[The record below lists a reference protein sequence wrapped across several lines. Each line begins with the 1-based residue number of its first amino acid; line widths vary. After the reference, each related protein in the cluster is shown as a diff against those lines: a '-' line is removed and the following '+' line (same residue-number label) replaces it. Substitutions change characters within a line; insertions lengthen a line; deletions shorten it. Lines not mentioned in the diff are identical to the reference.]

1 MIEENTEGE
10 AGKMTKISILDGA
23 RTPFGSMGGSLKD
36 VSSIELG
43 RIASEE
49 AVRRSGIQPGDIDN
63 VVFGNV
69 IHSDPNSAYLAR
81 HIALKS
87 GVPEQ
92 VPALTVNRLCGSGLQ
107 AVVSAAQGMLLGEAQ
122 VSLVG
127 GAENMSL
134 SPRSDFTS
142 RFNGGKFGS
151 IQLED
156 MLLQTL
162 TDNYVGCG
170 MGITAE
176 NLAEK
181 YEISREE
188 QDVFAALSHSR
199 AAKARES
206 GRFSEEIVAVDTRKG
221 KVDRDEH
228 IREDSSLVKLA
239 GLRASFKKDGTV
251 TAGNSSGINDGA
263 AALVI
268 ATADFIKQR
277 NVEPLADIV
286 SWGIAG
292 VDPRLM
298 GIGPSPSSKMALER
312 AGLTID
318 DMDLVEI
325 NEAFSAQYLAVE
337 KELKLDRNKT
347 NVNGGAI
354 ALGHP
359 VGASGARLL
368 LTLAY
373 ELRHRGLRYGLASLC
388 IGGGQGIAMVIENK
402 QL

>member
-1 MIEENTEGE
+1 M
-10 AGKMTKISILDGA
+10 AKIAILDGA

-36 VSSIELG
+36 ISSIELG
-43 RIASEE
+43 KTAAVE
-49 AVRRSGIQPGDIDN
+49 AIRRSGVDADEIEN

-69 IHSDPNSAYLAR
+69 IHSDPNAAYLAR
-81 HIALKS
+81 HIALNS
-87 GVPEQ
+87 GVLEQ

-107 AVVSAAQGMLLGEAQ
+107 AVVSAAQAMLLGEAQ

-142 RFNGGKFGS
+142 RFNGGKFGP

-156 MLLQTL
+156 MLLRTL

-176 NLAEK
+176 NLADR
-181 YEISREE
+181 YDISREE
-188 QDVFAALSHSR
+188 QDIFAALSHER
-199 AAKARES
+199 AAAARKS
-206 GRFSEEIVAVDTRKG
+206 GRFAEEIVAVETRKG

-228 IREDSSLVKLA
+228 IREDSSTEKLA

-263 AALVI
+263 SALVV
-268 ATADFIKQR
+268 ATNDFVKEKG
-277 NVEPLADIV
+277 VSPLAEIV

-292 VDPRLM
+292 VDPRYM
-298 GIGPSPSSKMALER
+298 GIGPAPSSRMALER
-312 AGLTID
+312 AGLTIA

-337 KELKLDRNKT
+337 KELQLDRNKT